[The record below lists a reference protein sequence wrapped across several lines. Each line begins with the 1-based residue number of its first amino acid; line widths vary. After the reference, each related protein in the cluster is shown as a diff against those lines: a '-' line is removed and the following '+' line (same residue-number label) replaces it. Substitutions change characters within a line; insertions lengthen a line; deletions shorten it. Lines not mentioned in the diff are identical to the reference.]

1 MRRLWILL
9 PLILTA
15 CASLPPPG
23 KAEVYLY
30 RRAVPLA
37 QSQDTGITVYD
48 GSTKLG
54 TLQDGSYLH
63 DYVDPGPRAFR
74 ATAVSRNTIPYA
86 TTLKAGQTCYLLVYS
101 LGDQASGDIAITPVD
116 QDTAQA
122 QLASLMPAD

>member
-15 CASLPPPG
+15 CASLPPG

-30 RRAVPLA
+30 RRAVPLG
-37 QSQDTGITVYD
+37 QSRLTGITVYD
-48 GSTKLG
+48 GNTRVG

-63 DYVDPGPRAFR
+63 YYADPGPRAFR
-74 ATAVSRNTIPYA
+74 ATAVSRDTIPYA

-101 LGDQASGDIAITPVD
+101 LGGQAGGDIAITPVD
-116 QDTAQA
+116 QATAQA